1 MELRVIFASA
11 VIILLVTM
19 LYLSTIAETDIEKT
33 RPTIDTELNNTQT
46 EEEQQPEKEG
56 EESEFVD
63 LVSNFSLGTR
73 EIWGEAA
80 IKVPAVDN
88 EGNGVVT
95 WLAVDVIP
103 GEGRTLVNINQLLFW
118 VDTQYS
124 IQTAKWV
131 AENYTKMNLSDVD
144 IVYAI
149 DTEASLVEGPSA
161 GAALTVATVA
171 ALRNQTLDESIMIT
185 GTIKPDGMI
194 GPVGGIIEKAKA
206 SKDVGATTFLVPE
219 GQSVEISY
227 NKERECE
234 KIGPILYC
242 TTDYVPEYTNVEDEV
257 GIEIEEVSTL
267 GEALK
272 YFLE

>member
-1 MELRVIFASA
+1 MKLKTIFASA

-33 RPTIDTELNNTQT
+33 GPTIDTGFNKTQT
-46 EEEQQPEKEG
+46 EEEPEK

-63 LVSNFSLGTR
+63 LGSNFSLGVR
-73 EIWGEAA
+73 EVWGEAA

-95 WLAVDVIP
+95 WLTVDVIP

-131 AENYTKMNLSDVD
+131 AENYTKMNLSNVD

-171 ALRNQTLDESIMIT
+171 ALRNQTLDERVMIT
-185 GTIKPDGMI
+185 GTIKPDGTI

-257 GIEIEEVSTL
+257 DIEIEEVSTL